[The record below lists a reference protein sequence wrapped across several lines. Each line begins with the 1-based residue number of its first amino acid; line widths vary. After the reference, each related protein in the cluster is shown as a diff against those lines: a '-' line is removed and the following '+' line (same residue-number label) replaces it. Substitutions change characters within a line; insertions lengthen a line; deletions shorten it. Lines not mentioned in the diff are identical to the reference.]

1 MLRHPPFSCLAE
13 MFDVTNTSFTL
24 LPP

>member
-1 MLRHPPFSCLAE
+1 MLRHPPLSCLAG
-13 MFDVTNTSFTL
+13 MFDLTNTSFTL

>member
-13 MFDVTNTSFTL
+13 MFDATNTSFTL

>member
-1 MLRHPPFSCLAE
+1 MFQHPPFSCLAG
-13 MFDVTNTSFTL
+13 MFDVTNTSFTF